1 MGWVGGKGLPVK
13 IKFLESSPYNT
24 ASLVIFLTST
34 RQICMILG
42 QRDVAVKI
50 FDLKRFSALSNFSH
64 LISSTRSSDAS
75 FTLKVENNKKFDKCC
90 CHFWQRYLRG
100 WSVWVWWKL
109 KYLRWIIAEWGV
121 RLGESG
127 MRQLVQTENICWT
140 DVITRDDWL
149 LTWFNMNQ
157 PHNTTPT
164 HFLPLIENFNIV
176 CESCLRSESSY
187 FPVLDSAENTAKTR
201 VWWSWLSSG
210 SSFILQQVVRW
221 WRVYLMHT
229 LVFLL
234 GSVPAFLLVAGAG
247 GLGAGVLSLV
257 AGTERLTRDIVQL
270 FCHKITR
277 KFSLTQLLLFL
288 QILKIELQCVWFL
301 SRMFRCRTKNYKTV
315 VKLFFKS
322 FTMFELL
329 PILGWHR
336 LSRTFHNLHSLL
348 TSFPLFRYW
357 ECSGVDDHWSPVY
370 YWCWVRRMECCR
382 WADHWYHS

>member
-1 MGWVGGKGLPVK
+1 M
-13 IKFLESSPYNT
+13 
-24 ASLVIFLTST
+24 
-34 RQICMILG
+34 
-42 QRDVAVKI
+42 
-50 FDLKRFSALSNFSH
+50 
-64 LISSTRSSDAS
+64 
-75 FTLKVENNKKFDKCC
+75 
-90 CHFWQRYLRG
+90 
-100 WSVWVWWKL
+100 
-109 KYLRWIIAEWGV
+109 
-121 RLGESG
+121 
-127 MRQLVQTENICWT
+127 
-140 DVITRDDWL
+140 
-149 LTWFNMNQ
+149 
-157 PHNTTPT
+157 
-164 HFLPLIENFNIV
+164 
-176 CESCLRSESSY
+176 
-187 FPVLDSAENTAKTR
+187 
-201 VWWSWLSSG
+201 
-210 SSFILQQVVRW
+210 RW
-221 WRVYLMHT
+221 WRVYEMHT

-270 FCHKITR
+270 LCHKITR

-288 QILKIELQCVWFL
+288 QILKMFELQCVWFL

-382 WADHWYHS
+382 WADHWYHSDLVSPPSWAGWDTELSWGCTGHRTDHCSSLRCLVLTHLLCTLHVSPQLICDNINNAWFTGFILILNINEVWVLNSRLWTVLPTKDISNHKIGHSICGSVCMCLAFFSVAGAD